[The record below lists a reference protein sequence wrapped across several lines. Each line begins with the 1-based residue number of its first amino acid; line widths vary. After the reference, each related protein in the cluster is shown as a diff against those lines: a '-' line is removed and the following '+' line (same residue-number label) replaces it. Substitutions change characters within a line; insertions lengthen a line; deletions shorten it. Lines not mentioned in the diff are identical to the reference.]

1 MKLRVLVVDDTVL
14 FRTVVSEALKK
25 IPGVDVIGTAAS
37 GRAALAKAAELK
49 PDLITLDIE
58 MPGMDGLQVLDE
70 LKKAGSDAG
79 VIIVSSVTVQGGSYT
94 IKALERGAF
103 DFITKP
109 SEGNAEQNRLAVYEA
124 LAPRVKAF
132 ARKREINTILSGK
145 KPSKTVEETDAFPKI
160 PHSRERVLET
170 KVDSRIRSQKPEM
183 LLIGVSTGGPAALA
197 VLLSELPA
205 NLGIPVIIVQ
215 HMPPMFTNALADSL
229 KAKCKLKVCEASNG
243 DILQSDTVYIAPGG
257 KQMKLGNP
265 NNSGA
270 KTLFVTDDSPEN
282 NCKPSVDYLFRSAAS
297 NYPGKSMAVILTGMG
312 SDGTLG
318 LRLLKRHGC
327 YVIAQDEQ
335 SCVVYGMPRSAVDA
349 GVVDCIVP
357 LQEIAGKITNFIRK
371 GLWCQH

>member
-1 MKLRVLVVDDTVL
+1 MNLRVLVVDDTVL

-25 IPGVDVIGTAAS
+25 IPGVEVIGSAAS

-94 IKALERGAF
+94 IRALERGAF

-109 SEGNAEQNRLAVYEA
+109 SEGNAEQNRIAVYEA

-132 ARKREINTILSGK
+132 ARKREISTILSGK
-145 KPSKTVEETDAFPKI
+145 TPSKPAPVHELSGKTPQTKEIIPEIKI
-160 PHSRERVLET
+160 
-170 KVDSRIRSQKPEM
+170 DSRIPLQKPEI

-197 VLLSELPA
+197 VLLPALPA
-205 NLGIPVIIVQ
+205 NIGVPVIIVQ
-215 HMPPMFTNALADSL
+215 HMPAMFTNALANSL
-229 KAKCKLKVCEASNG
+229 SAKCQLKVCEASNG
-243 DILQSDTVYIAPGG
+243 DILESNTVYIAPGG
-257 KQMKLGNP
+257 KQMKLGAP
-265 NNSGA
+265 NNSGV
-270 KTLFVTDDSPEN
+270 KTLFITDDPPEN

-297 NYPGKSMAVILTGMG
+297 SYPGKSMAIILTGMG

-327 YVIAQDEQ
+327 FVIAQDEQ

-349 GVVDCIVP
+349 GVVDTIMP
-357 LQEIAGKITNFIRK
+357 LHDIAGKIVNFMRK
-371 GLWCQH
+371 GL

>member
-1 MKLRVLVVDDTVL
+1 MNLRVLVVDDTVL

-58 MPGMDGLQVLDE
+58 MPGMDGLQVLEE
-70 LKKAGSDAG
+70 LKKTGSDAG
-79 VIIVSSVTVQGGSYT
+79 VIIVSSFTVQGGSYT

-109 SEGNAEQNRLAVYEA
+109 SEGTAEQNRIAVYEA
-124 LAPRVKAF
+124 LAPRVKVF
-132 ARKREINTILSGK
+132 ARKREISTILSGK
-145 KPSKTVEETDAFPKI
+145 IPSKT
-160 PHSRERVLET
+160 PHQKEIARET
-170 KVDSRIRSQKPEM
+170 KIDSRIRLQQPEM

-197 VLLSELPA
+197 VLLPELPA
-205 NLGIPVIIVQ
+205 NLGVPVIIVQ
-215 HMPPMFTNALADSL
+215 HMPPMFTNALANSL
-229 KAKCKLKVCEASNG
+229 SAKCKLKVCEASNG

-265 NNSGA
+265 NNSGV
-270 KTLFVTDDSPEN
+270 KTLFVTDDPPEN

-335 SCVVYGMPRSAVDA
+335 SCVVYGMPRSAVGA
-349 GVVDCIVP
+349 GVVDSVIP
-357 LQEIAGKITNFIRK
+357 LHDIAGKIVNFMRK
-371 GLWCQH
+371 GL

>member
-1 MKLRVLVVDDTVL
+1 MNLRVLVVDDTVL

-25 IPGVDVIGTAAS
+25 IPGVDVIGSAAS
-37 GRAALAKAAELK
+37 GRAALAKVAELK

-70 LKKAGSDAG
+70 LKKMKSDAG

-109 SEGNAEQNRLAVYEA
+109 SEGNAEQNRNAVYEA

-132 ARKREINTILSGK
+132 ARKREISTILSGK
-145 KPSKTVEETDAFPKI
+145 VPSKAAPVQEQYAKTPHTKEVIHEIKI
-160 PHSRERVLET
+160 
-170 KVDSRIRSQKPEM
+170 DSRIHTQKPEI

-197 VLLSELPA
+197 VLLPALPA
-205 NLGIPVIIVQ
+205 NLGVPVIVVQ
-215 HMPPMFTNALADSL
+215 HMPPMFTNALANSL
-229 KAKCKLKVCEASNG
+229 SAKCQLKVCEASNG
-243 DILQSDTVYIAPGG
+243 VILETNTIYIAPGG
-257 KQMKLGNP
+257 KQMKLGTP
-265 NNSGA
+265 NTSSI
-270 KTLFVTDDSPEN
+270 KTLFITDDPPEN
-282 NCKPSVDYLFRSAAS
+282 NCRPSVDYLFRSAAN

-312 SDGTLG
+312 NDGTLG

-349 GVVDCIVP
+349 GVVDTIIP
-357 LQEIAGKITNFIRK
+357 LHDIAGKIVKLIRK
-371 GLWCQH
+371 GL